1 MTIMKVSLVS
11 LAALLGVAAGFSAAP
26 SSIGNTRSVATT
38 SLTSVQ
44 LSSTQVD
51 AAPFAKPPR

>member
-11 LAALLGVAAGFSAAP
+11 LAALLGVATGFSAAP
-26 SSIGNTRSVATT
+26 SNVVNTRSVATT

>member
-1 MTIMKVSLVS
+1 MKVSLVS
-11 LAALLGVAAGFSAAP
+11 LAALLGVATGFSAAP
-26 SSIGNTRSVATT
+26 SNVVNTRSVATT

>member
-1 MTIMKVSLVS
+1 MKVSLVS

-26 SSIGNTRSVATT
+26 SSIGNTRSVATAG
-38 SLTSVQ
+38 LTSVQ

>member
-1 MTIMKVSLVS
+1 MKVSLLS
-11 LAALLGVAAGFSAAP
+11 LAALLGVTAGFSSVPTTSSVVNTAA
-26 SSIGNTRSVATT
+26 RRA

-44 LSSTQVD
+44 MSSPAVD

>member
-1 MTIMKVSLVS
+1 MKVSLVS
-11 LAALLGVAAGFSAAP
+11 LAALLGVAAGFSAVPAV
-26 SSIGNTRSVATT
+26 NTRSVATT